1 MPPLPYINF
10 NNYGGY
16 DMSINIEMMVEE
28 FVDKLEDMVVVL
40 EDSVDDIDE
49 SENNV
54 FIRESSDIILSI
66 LDRNQ
71 VQDEAAV
78 QEFINLIKNDT
89 EIMYYYKKYHV
100 CIM

>member
-1 MPPLPYINF
+1 
-10 NNYGGY
+10 
-16 DMSINIEMMVEE
+16 MSINIEMMVEE